1 MTPQVRRLFRTTY
14 AGAEYGF
21 STDPFATTYV
31 FEETNV
37 SFYEAVFGRY
47 LDDFV
52 IPPRPVGYSMSAPQG
67 LYGGIFGGSYSIL
80 AAQAVDQFSP
90 SLQAITLGGTTNH
103 WIQQGESLAN
113 SVWGADLPL
122 YAAAGRTI
130 ISLIEVLQTEIDNLI
145 FDIDLEL
152 AQRDSRIAAL
162 ESEVARAHTPIDD
175 IIQYLQSL

>member
-52 IPPRPVGYSMSAPQG
+52 IPPRPVARSMAAPRG
-67 LYGGIFGGSYSIL
+67 LYGGIFGGNHSIL
-80 AAQAVDQFSP
+80 SAQAIDQFSP
-90 SLQAITLGGTTNH
+90 SLQAIALGGTTDH
-103 WIQQGESLAN
+103 WIQQGGSLAG

-122 YAAAGRTI
+122 YAAAGRTM
-130 ISLIEVLQTEIDNLI
+130 ISLIEELQTEIDEMI
-145 FDIDLEL
+145 IAFDFEL
-152 AQRDSRIAAL
+152 SQRDNRINAL
-162 ESEVARAHTPIDD
+162 ENEIARAHTRIDD
-175 IIQYLQSL
+175 IIQYLQSQ